1 LSEGGDYDPGAFR
14 SWVSMLGEQ
23 AGRNQVSEA
32 LAKSR
37 GGFGFGL
44 ACVLTVAGMPANC
57 RRHAKHGQWGG
68 NKKRGER
75 LPVS

>member
-1 LSEGGDYDPGAFR
+1 MTASGVPQEVRPFIERGGGDYDPGAFR

-23 AGRNQVSEA
+23 ARRNQVSEA

-37 GGFGFGL
+37 GRFGFGL

-57 RRHAKHGQWGG
+57 RRHA
-68 NKKRGER
+68 
-75 LPVS
+75 S